1 MKQQSWARGES
12 EFFRCLQSRQEAP
25 KEEQLDELRHLLL
38 VKKERFPFSFL
49 LPSFFSFPPS
59 SLPLSNIPCYCPVV
73 PPLLP
78 CLADEE
84 NNFFFV
90 FLFD

>member
-49 LPSFFSFPPS
+49 LPSFFP
-59 SLPLSNIPCYCPVV
+59 
-73 PPLLP
+73 
-78 CLADEE
+78 
-84 NNFFFV
+84 
-90 FLFD
+90 FLFSPSHLVLSVHSVLKTLLGEGNK